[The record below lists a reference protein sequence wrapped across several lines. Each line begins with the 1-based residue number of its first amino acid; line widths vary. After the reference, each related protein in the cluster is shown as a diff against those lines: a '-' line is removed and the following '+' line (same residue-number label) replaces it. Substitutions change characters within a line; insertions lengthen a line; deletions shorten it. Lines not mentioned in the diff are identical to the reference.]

1 MSRRGLLWSIFM
13 LVTPVFCGVQP
24 AHAQQEQHAEQ
35 RTRKTPAMRETVYA
49 KLSEAQK
56 AADAKDIGKAIR
68 ILDDLGAR
76 KDLNSYEL
84 AQLYNFYGFIH
95 YSNGDYRKSIEAYEQ
110 VLAQPDLP
118 EAMETEALYT
128 LAQLAFTSEQY
139 AAAIEYLQR
148 WFKVASEPGAE
159 PYILLGQAYY
169 QLERYKDAVPPVETA
184 MRIAREQGKPIK
196 ENWYLLLRAFYY
208 QLEDYPKLVGVLED
222 LVRLFPKKEYWLQ
235 LAAMY
240 GETGQEDKQVAAYEI
255 ADLQGFLT
263 ENSELV
269 LLAQLY
275 LQQDVPYKAAALLS
289 EGIDAGTVEKTAD
302 NYRLLSQAWTLA
314 QDDRKAIPP
323 LIEAA
328 RLSEDGELD
337 VRLAQAYLNL
347 GEWSKAADASGRAL
361 EKGVERESEV
371 QLVHGMALFNLDRF
385 EQAKSTFRLA
395 QNDSRN
401 AGTAR
406 QWIHYIDQEQQRQRE
421 LERATG
427 K

>member
-1 MSRRGLLWSIFM
+1 MSGRGLLWSIFM
-13 LVTPVFCGVQP
+13 LVTPVIWGVQP
-24 AHAQQEQHAEQ
+24 AHAQEEQHAEQ
-35 RTRKTPAMRETVYA
+35 RTRKTPAMREGVYA
-49 KLSEAQK
+49 ELSKAQK
-56 AADAKDIGKAIR
+56 AADADDFAEAMRVLDRLRAKKDM
-68 ILDDLGAR
+68 
-76 KDLNSYEL
+76 NSYEL
-84 AQLYNFYGFIH
+84 AQLYHFYGFIH
-95 YSNGDYRKSIEAYEQ
+95 YGNGDYRRSTEAYEQ

-118 EAMETEALYT
+118 EAMETETLYT
-128 LAQLAFTSEQY
+128 LAQVAFISEQY
-139 AAAIEYLQR
+139 AKAIEYLRR
-148 WFKVASEPGAE
+148 WFEVASEPGAE

-169 QLERYKDAVPPVETA
+169 QLERYKDAVPAVETA

-208 QLEDYPKLVGVLED
+208 QLEDYPKLVGVLEA
-222 LVRLFPKKEYWLQ
+222 LVQLYPKKEYWLQ

-240 GETGQEDKQVAAYEI
+240 GETDQETKQLAAYEI
-255 ADLQGFLT
+255 ANLQGFLT
-263 ENSELV
+263 KDNEVV

-275 LQQDVPYKAAALLS
+275 LQQDVPYKAAVLLS
-289 EGIDAGTVEKTAD
+289 EGLEAGKVEKTAT

-328 RLSEDGELD
+328 RLSKDGELD
-337 VRLAQAYLNL
+337 ARLAQAYLNL

-361 EKGVERESEV
+361 DKGVEKESDV

-395 QNDSRN
+395 QSDSRS

-406 QWIHYIDQEQQRQRE
+406 QWIDYIDQEQQRLHE
-421 LERATG
+421 LERATSN
-427 K
+427 